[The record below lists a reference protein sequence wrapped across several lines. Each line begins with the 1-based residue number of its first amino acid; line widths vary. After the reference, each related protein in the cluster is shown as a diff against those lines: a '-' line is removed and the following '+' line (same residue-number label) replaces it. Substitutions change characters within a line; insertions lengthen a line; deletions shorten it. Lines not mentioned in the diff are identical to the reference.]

1 MIIKFLV
8 LILSVIILFSK
19 ADDEMQFFTKM
30 SEIICNNGGKDLT
43 EDQLDNI
50 RLKCQIMPI
59 ASIVIH

>member
-19 ADDEMQFFTKM
+19 ADDEMQFFNKM
-30 SEIICNNGGKDLT
+30 REIICNNGGKDLT